1 MFHPHVLPLVLF
13 CLHDRTLLCIASL
26 WLASVTNVFFR
37 IYWTDHKRITLAR
50 APRVAA
56 WTLLLLL
63 LVFVGFFLLFFFV
76 HFAGVHLG
84 GGSGLCVCVVVV
96 VVVFI
101 LFTLSSLRGIID
113 LHDYVGI
120 IELFL

>member
-1 MFHPHVLPLVLF
+1 MDIIIIIACF
-13 CLHDRTLLCIASL
+13 C
-26 WLASVTNVFFR
+26 WL
-37 IYWTDHKRITLAR
+37 
-50 APRVAA
+50 
-56 WTLLLLL
+56 
-63 LVFVGFFLLFFFV
+63 FFLVFFV